1 MDALAD
7 AYAWRVS
14 LIHIFL
20 RVIRGS
26 RNGLLEPI
34 NLAVRIYSFLYLCLA
49 AGLTLRD
56 AI

>member
-14 LIHIFL
+14 LIHIFI